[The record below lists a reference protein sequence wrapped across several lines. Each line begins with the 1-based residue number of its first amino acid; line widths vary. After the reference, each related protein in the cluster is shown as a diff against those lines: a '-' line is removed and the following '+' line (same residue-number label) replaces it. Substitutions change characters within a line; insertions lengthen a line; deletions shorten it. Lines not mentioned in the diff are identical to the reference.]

1 LHVGPPISLSADGTG
16 PRRIVVRIVSLT
28 CSNTEIVAALGLGEQ
43 LVGVDDHSD
52 WPADLVARLPR
63 VGPDLSIDV
72 DAVVRLEPDLVL
84 ASLTVPGHEA
94 VVEACDRAGLPWI
107 APEPV
112 SLADVARDVRDIALR
127 CGVGPRGEEVAAA
140 FEAAMPA
147 VDADLRPRVLVE
159 WWPKPVIVPCR
170 LSWVTDLL
178 DLAGGLNP
186 FAERDAKSTPV
197 TDDEVIAARPDAVVL
212 CWCGVPFGRY
222 RPDVVYRREP
232 WRHVPALER
241 EQVHLVAEAFLGRP
255 GPRLVD
261 GYRALR
267 AVVAAAAAAIPEDDP
282 RR

>member
-1 LHVGPPISLSADGTG
+1 
-16 PRRIVVRIVSLT
+16 VRIVSLT
-28 CSNTEIVAALGLGEQ
+28 CSNTEIVASLGLGEH

-72 DAVVRLEPDLVL
+72 EAVVRLEPDLVL

-94 VVEACDRAGLPWI
+94 VVAACERAGLPWI

-112 SLADVARDVRDIALR
+112 SLADVARDVRDIARR

-147 VDADLRPRVLVE
+147 IDAGRVRPRVLVE

-170 LSWVTDLL
+170 RSWVTDLL
-178 DLAGGLNP
+178 ELAGGTNP
-186 FAERDAKSTPV
+186 FGDRDAKSTPV
-197 TDDEVIAARPDAVVL
+197 TDDEVKAARPDAIVI
-212 CWCGVPFGRY
+212 CWCGVPFHRY
-222 RPDVVYRREP
+222 RPDVVRRRPE
-232 WRHVPALER
+232 WRHLPALER
-241 EQVHLVAEAFLGRP
+241 DQVHLVPEAFLGRP
-255 GPRLVD
+255 GPRLTD

-267 AVVAAAAAAIPEDDP
+267 EVVASAAAAIPEDDP